1 MGNADVNFRKLN
13 FSHYHFITDYMGK
26 YLLTIVKSETHFVSE
41 MIIIIITILSLSQ
54 FRLNAI

>member
-13 FSHYHFITDYMGK
+13 FSHYDFITDYMGK
-26 YLLTIVKSETHFVSE
+26 YLLTVVKSETYFVSE
-41 MIIIIITILSLSQ
+41 IIIIIITILSLSQ